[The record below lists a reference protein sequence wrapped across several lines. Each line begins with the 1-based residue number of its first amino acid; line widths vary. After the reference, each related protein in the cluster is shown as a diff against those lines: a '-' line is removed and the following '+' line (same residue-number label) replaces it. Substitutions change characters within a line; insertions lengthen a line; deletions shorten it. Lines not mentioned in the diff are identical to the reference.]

1 MNFTLPTFVNQKKI
15 YIDQLFLTWNW
26 IIYSSLAKEEIVINL
41 FDQNLNFQQ
50 TLVVDR

>member
-1 MNFTLPTFVNQKKI
+1 MNFTLPTFVNQ
-15 YIDQLFLTWNW
+15 IDQLFLTWNW